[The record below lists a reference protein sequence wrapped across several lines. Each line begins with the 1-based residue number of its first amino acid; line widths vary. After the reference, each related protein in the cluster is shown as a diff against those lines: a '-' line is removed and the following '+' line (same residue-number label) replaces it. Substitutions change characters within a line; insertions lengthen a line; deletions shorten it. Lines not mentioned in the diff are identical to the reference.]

1 MIKRLLALKK
11 AIDYSSINNLDNS
24 VVNETPYQMINEV
37 IKGYVELKEKLV
49 AAEAKLEILEN
60 RKEKNDKNRN

>member
-37 IKGYVELKEKLV
+37 IKGYVELK
-49 AAEAKLEILEN
+49 
-60 RKEKNDKNRN
+60 